1 MLQGPGILG
10 NTEEP
15 GVQDPRDGLGFH
27 LCGRRCGLE
36 GRPSLKEGT
45 QARVDLDWAGKGD
58 EDGLRD
64 QRGSFGDRAER
75 R

>member
-1 MLQGPGILG
+1 M
-10 NTEEP
+10 
-15 GVQDPRDGLGFH
+15 
-27 LCGRRCGLE
+27 
-36 GRPSLKEGT
+36 KEGT